1 MPQTKKLNFKIG
13 NKTINKSSKTFLI
26 SEIGINHEGSLLKC
40 IKMIAESKKAGADA
54 VKLQTVKAENNYLR
68 STKSFKEF
76 KKTDFSDEELFKIVN
91 FSKKNKLIFLS
102 TPGTFNEVDQ
112 LINLKVDGIKISS
125 GSMTNYP
132 LISYAAKKTKSI
144 IISTG
149 MGYDDE
155 IRQAIL
161 ACKSNQNI
169 AILKCTSLYPPR
181 DKELNL
187 RSIQEFQKKFKYII
201 GYSDHKKDYLSCLL
215 AVSNGAK
222 IIEKHFTLDPKK
234 KVKITI
240 FRSIQKN
247 LKKWQRILKEQKI
260 CLVILKFDQLKER
273 LKIEIYFIGV

>member
-132 LISYAAKKTKSI
+132 LISYAAKTKSI
-144 IISTG
+144 IISTVWAIMTKLG
-149 MGYDDE
+149 
-155 IRQAIL
+155 RQFLLVNQIKIL
-161 ACKSNQNI
+161 Q
-169 AILKCTSLYPPR
+169 
-181 DKELNL
+181 
-187 RSIQEFQKKFKYII
+187 F
-201 GYSDHKKDYLSCLL
+201 
-215 AVSNGAK
+215 
-222 IIEKHFTLDPKK
+222 
-234 KVKITI
+234 
-240 FRSIQKN
+240 
-247 LKKWQRILKEQKI
+247 
-260 CLVILKFDQLKER
+260 
-273 LKIEIYFIGV
+273 